1 MFLSMFFNKD
11 KVFVQ
16 DELDGFFEREYQD
29 NIKEI
34 VVLENDEELISQE
47 LEDKEDELEDILE
60 IVGKYPKRVIGF
72 FNTLAFIMA
81 GLVKIGWILWPW
93 ALVIWSLLSLV
104 DLLVNTY
111 IYSKNNK
118 LGEILK
124 VEINYLKRELENI
137 RVKKETLEK
146 DKVSYKKENNVKVV
160 NFVAINN
167 EKRYLLERKLE
178 IIEDY
183 MKNKKYYQN
192 LDSVE
197 LDKEFSNQELKEL
210 VRELKQIK

>member
-192 LDSVE
+192 FDSVE

>member
-34 VVLENDEELISQE
+34 VLLENIVLQK
-47 LEDKEDELEDILE
+47 LEDKEEDLDDTLE
-60 IVGKYPKRVIGF
+60 IVGKYPKRVIEYFGI
-72 FNTLAFIMA
+72 LAIIMVI
-81 GLVKIGWILWPW
+81 LVSLKWVMWPY
-93 ALVIWSLLSLV
+93 ALVMWSVLCLF

-111 IYSKNNK
+111 IYNKNNK
-118 LGEILK
+118 SGEILK
-124 VEINYLKRELENI
+124 VEISYLKRELENI
-137 RVKKETLEK
+137 QKRKETLEK
-146 DKVSYKKENNVKVV
+146 DKVSCKKENNVKLV
-160 NFVAINN
+160 NLAAINN

-192 LDSVE
+192 LDSKE
-197 LDKEFSNQELKEL
+197 LDKEFSNQELKGL